1 MLRLT
6 ILFAAVASS
15 SYAFTL
21 PSAVASLT
29 LQETKGFEVTAHG
42 LVEPQRTNQSLR
54 RLLLGFSG
62 RTSPQTQFHVP
73 HAVDA
78 TSARRHVTDS
88 APRVVRDAV
97 DATSTRRLLDGVSLT
112 NATDA
117 TQVALTLSATP
128 KRADH
133 LASTDDPI
141 DECVAVLANGD
152 EPDEEMLAK
161 CQDIAREEFA
171 NQATLE
177 DENSY

>member
-1 MLRLT
+1 MSR
-6 ILFAAVASS
+6 
-15 SYAFTL
+15 
-21 PSAVASLT
+21 
-29 LQETKGFEVTAHG
+29 
-42 LVEPQRTNQSLR
+42 
-54 RLLLGFSG
+54 
-62 RTSPQTQFHVP
+62 
-73 HAVDA
+73 
-78 TSARRHVTDS
+78 
-88 APRVVRDAV
+88 
-97 DATSTRRLLDGVSLT
+97 T

-141 DECVAVLANGD
+141 DECVAVLANGE

-161 CQDIAREEFA
+161 CQDIARAEFA

>member
-1 MLRLT
+1 MAPRAIRIVARKLRAMLRLAV
-6 ILFAAVASS
+6 LVGALVSSNAFMLRSGAAA
-15 SYAFTL
+15 L
-21 PSAVASLT
+21 SL
-29 LQETKGFEVTAHG
+29 QQGNSFEVTAHG
-42 LVEPQRTNQSLR
+42 LVKRSAKINI
-54 RLLLGFSG
+54 LGDVCPDS
-62 RTSPQTQFHVP
+62 RAEHLSTHRSTSHTP
-73 HAVDA
+73 
-78 TSARRHVTDS
+78 
-88 APRVVRDAV
+88 
-97 DATSTRRLLDGVSLT
+97 STRRLLLDGVSRT

-117 TQVALTLSATP
+117 TQVALTLSAAP

-141 DECVAVLANGD
+141 DECVAVLANGE

>member
-15 SYAFTL
+15 SHAFTL
-21 PSAVASLT
+21 RAASAGLA
-29 LQETKGFEVTAHG
+29 LQQGNGFEVTAHG
-42 LVEPQRTNQSLR
+42 LV
-54 RLLLGFSG
+54 
-62 RTSPQTQFHVP
+62 
-73 HAVDA
+73 
-78 TSARRHVTDS
+78 
-88 APRVVRDAV
+88 
-97 DATSTRRLLDGVSLT
+97 
-112 NATDA
+112 
-117 TQVALTLSATP
+117 ALTLSAAP

-141 DECVAVLANGD
+141 DECVAVLANGE

>member
-6 ILFAAVASS
+6 ILFGAVASS
-15 SYAFTL
+15 TTAFML

-42 LVEPQRTNQSLR
+42 LVEAQRTNRQFLVTSAGILR
-54 RLLLGFSG
+54 QN
-62 RTSPQTQFHVP
+62 TSPH
-73 HAVDA
+73 
-78 TSARRHVTDS
+78 TSSRRTDR
-88 APRVVRDAV
+88 RVVPDAV
-97 DATSTRRLLDGVSLT
+97 DATSPRRPVT
-112 NATDA
+112 EKPRA
-117 TQVALTLSATP
+117 QVALTLSAAP
-128 KRADH
+128 KRSDH

-141 DECVAVLANGD
+141 DECVAVLANGE

>member
-1 MLRLT
+1 MERT
-6 ILFAAVASS
+6 TPPPTRSPAA
-15 SYAFTL
+15 
-21 PSAVASLT
+21 
-29 LQETKGFEVTAHG
+29 
-42 LVEPQRTNQSLR
+42 
-54 RLLLGFSG
+54 
-62 RTSPQTQFHVP
+62 P
-73 HAVDA
+73 HA
-78 TSARRHVTDS
+78 
-88 APRVVRDAV
+88 
-97 DATSTRRLLDGVSLT
+97 
-112 NATDA
+112 
-117 TQVALTLSATP
+117 QVALTLSAAP